1 MFQRQSHV
9 QVSGSAS
16 AGHKV
21 AIRSLV
27 LTTASAIALTCSQAA
42 AAQAAEPATQVPA
55 GPTGGAQ
62 NKLGANPTSAPTPQ
76 SSADAKTPSNSQ
88 EIVITG
94 TRVGG
99 RSRLDTAAPVDVL
112 SANSLKQQG
121 TTELAAALATVAP
134 SIDFPRSSVTDA
146 TDAIRPATLRGL
158 SPDETLVLINN
169 IRAHPS
175 ASLNVN
181 SSVGRGSAAVDLN
194 TVPTAALD
202 RIEVLRDGASAQ
214 YGSDAIAGVINLRL
228 RQANSG
234 GSISITHGV
243 YDTDVETAL
252 DSHHVF
258 GEPTTTISGW
268 KGFGFGQDGYLTVSG
283 EYLDRAATARSDLP
297 NSNAGT
303 PVDGPPLRGRLGDP
317 DVKQYAGFANAGV
330 SIAPDWQLYGW
341 AGYQHRHTQSFA
353 FPRPT
358 SNATAQQA
366 ALAGYPQGFIPV
378 IDTVSKD
385 LNSAIGV
392 KGP

>member
-169 IRAHPS
+169 VRAHPS
-175 ASLNVN
+175 ASLNIN
-181 SSVGRGSAAVDLN
+181 SSVGRGASAVDLN

-202 RIEVLRDGASAQ
+202 RVEVLRDGASAL

-228 RQANSG
+228 RQARSG
-234 GSISITHGV
+234 GSLTVPHGF
-243 YDTDVETAL
+243 YDTDVDTSRE
-252 DSHHVF
+252 SRHVT
-258 GEPTTTISGW
+258 GEPTSTIDAW
-268 KGFGFGQDGYLTVSG
+268 KGIGFGSDGYLTLSG
-283 EYLDRAATARSDLP
+283 QVTQREPTNRSDLP
-297 NSNAGT
+297 ASNAIA
-303 PVDGPPLRGRLGDP
+303 PAAGPPLQGRFGDP
-317 DVKQYAGFANAGV
+317 YVMQYTGFANAGM
-330 SIAPDWQLYGW
+330 
-341 AGYQHRHTQSFA
+341 
-353 FPRPT
+353 
-358 SNATAQQA
+358 
-366 ALAGYPQGFIPV
+366 
-378 IDTVSKD
+378 
-385 LNSAIGV
+385 
-392 KGP
+392 